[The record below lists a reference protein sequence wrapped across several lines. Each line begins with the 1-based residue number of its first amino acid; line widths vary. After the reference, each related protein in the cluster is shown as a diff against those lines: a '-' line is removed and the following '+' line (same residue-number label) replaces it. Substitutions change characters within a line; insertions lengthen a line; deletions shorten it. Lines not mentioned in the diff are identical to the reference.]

1 MSIHLQLE
9 RPHPA
14 DWRVTFDR
22 PPINAITADTVAELS
37 ELVDMIEHDDDPT
50 GARPSRAVTSSHQ
63 CIPVGPSGIDRG
75 VVGLIIGILGGP
87 LGVLLGG
94 ATVARTG
101 ATQRRRESGGAC
113 APAVMPVDCIAG
125 ER

>member
-14 DWRVTFDR
+14 YCRVTFDR

-75 VVGLIIGILGGP
+75 VVGLIIGILGVRSACCSAAP
-87 LGVLLGG
+87 PSRAPARRSG
-94 ATVARTG
+94 AGNLA
-101 ATQRRRESGGAC
+101 ALARRR
-113 APAVMPVDCIAG
+113 
-125 ER
+125 